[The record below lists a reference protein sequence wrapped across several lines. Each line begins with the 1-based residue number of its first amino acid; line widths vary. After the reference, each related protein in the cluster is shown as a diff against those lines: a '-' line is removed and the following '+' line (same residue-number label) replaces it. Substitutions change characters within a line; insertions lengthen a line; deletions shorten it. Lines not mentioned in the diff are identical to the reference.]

1 VKTLLAVAAVLS
13 LAVCLASPVLF
24 FLGKLSEAG
33 FKLALVPASLAWF
46 VLAALWAAARKKR
59 T

>member
-13 LAVCLASPVLF
+13 LASPVLF